1 MVNRINPI
9 EKILS
14 HRYGGIFL
22 LYFLFFVV
30 SFLTRF
36 VLFAK
41 SYDVVDLSPL
51 GVAGVFLCGSLYD
64 FVTASYWSIPVLLY
78 LMVVPDAAF
87 RTRVH
92 RALALTFY
100 FVVLYALLF
109 DAVAEWFFWEEFGV
123 RFNFIA
129 VDYLVYTKEL
139 IGSVKES
146 YPLPAIFAGL
156 FVVAALLFF
165 LFYRVGWVK
174 LWLTSCASRKNIL
187 AYGLGL
193 LLIPLVAGIAVDN
206 STIPGFGNNYNRE
219 LARNGIYSFF
229 AAFRNNELDYDAF
242 YVRED
247 VTQGF
252 QRLKEILKSDDAT
265 FLSEEPTDITRLVKH
280 EGEPKQY
287 NIIQI
292 TVESLSS
299 EFLGVFGNPKKLT
312 PNIDALAREGL
323 LFTNFHATGNRTDRG
338 MEALTLSVPPT
349 PGRSIVKRL
358 HNEHLF
364 SLGSIFKSRGYDTT
378 FIYSGYGYFDNMNY
392 FFGSNGYKVVDRASV
407 AKEDITFANIWG
419 ACDED
424 LYNWVLREADNS
436 YAEGSPFF
444 HFVMT
449 TSNHRPFTYPE
460 GKIDIPSHTGREG
473 AVKYTD
479 YAIGQF
485 IARAKQKPWFDN
497 TMFVIVADHC
507 AGSAGKTELPIR
519 GYEIPLIIYNPK
531 LFAPHRI
538 DTLSSQIDYPPT
550 LLGLLSWT
558 YKSRFYG
565 KDILQMKEGEERALI
580 ANYQALGFMEK
591 GELAILKPIRKRA
604 VYHYDPWT
612 KTSWPDAID
621 ERIIMKAVCY
631 YQSASYLFSRHLNRE
646 IHETL
651 ENAASGGDPE
661 GSVPYPPKLSRA
673 MPQGRS

>member
-1 MVNRINPI
+1 MVNRIHPI
-9 EKILS
+9 KKILS
-14 HRYGGIFL
+14 HRCGGIFL

-30 SFLTRF
+30 SFLTRL
-36 VLFAK
+36 VLFIE

-64 FVTASYWSIPVLLY
+64 FVTASYWSIPALLY

-139 IGSVKES
+139 IGNVKES

-156 FVVAALLFF
+156 FVVTALLFF

-242 YVRED
+242 YVKENVAQD
-247 VTQGF
+247 F
-252 QRLKEILKSDDAT
+252 QRLREILKSDDAS
-265 FLSEEPTDITRLVKH
+265 FLSEEPTDITRLVEH
-280 EGEPKQY
+280 EGEPKHY
-287 NIIQI
+287 NVIQI

-299 EFLGVFGNPKKLT
+299 EFLGVFGNPNKLT

-364 SLGSIFKSRGYDTT
+364 SLGSIFKSKGYDTT

-497 TMFVIVADHC
+497 TVFVIVADHC
-507 AGSAGKTELPIR
+507 AGSAGKTELPIKE
-519 GYEIPLIIYNPK
+519 YEIPLIIYNPK
-531 LFAPHRI
+531 LFAPRRI

-550 LLGLLSWT
+550 LLGLLNWT

-565 KDILQMKEGEERALI
+565 KDILHMKAEEERALI
-580 ANYQALGFMEK
+580 ANYQALGLMEM
-591 GELAILKPIRKRA
+591 GELAILKPTRKRA
-604 VYHYDPWT
+604 IYHYDRST
-612 KTSWPDAID
+612 RTTWPDVNDEAIVM
-621 ERIIMKAVCY
+621 EAVSY
-631 YQSASYLFSRHLNRE
+631 YQSASYLFSRHLNTE
-646 IHETL
+646 IHE
-651 ENAASGGDPE
+651 
-661 GSVPYPPKLSRA
+661 R
-673 MPQGRS
+673 RSDREHSDVL

>member
-1 MVNRINPI
+1 MIELRNPI
-9 EKILS
+9 KKILS

-22 LYFLFFVV
+22 LCFLFVV
-30 SFLTRF
+30 LSFLTR
-36 VLFAK
+36 VALLLK
-41 SYDVVDLSPL
+41 SCDVVDWSLRGL
-51 GVAGVFLCGSLYD
+51 AGAFAFGFLYD
-64 FVTASYWSIPVLLY
+64 FVTASYCSIPVLLY
-78 LMVVPDAAF
+78 LMILPDAIF
-87 RTRVH
+87 KTRVH
-92 RALALTFY
+92 RCLTLIFY
-100 FVVLYALLF
+100 FSAIYALLF

-129 VDYLVYTKEL
+129 VDYLIYTKEL
-139 IGSVKES
+139 IGTIKES
-146 YPLPAIFAGL
+146 YPMAAIYAGL
-156 FVVAALLFF
+156 FMGTALLFF
-165 LFYRVGWVK
+165 VFYRIGWVK
-174 LWLTSCASRKNIL
+174 LWLTSSASRKNSL
-187 AYGLGL
+187 AYGIGL
-193 LLIPLVAGIAVDN
+193 LLFPLLATFAVDN
-206 STIPGFGNNYNRE
+206 RTVDGFGNNYNQE
-219 LARNGIYSFF
+219 LARNGIYSFV

-247 VTQGF
+247 ITQDF
-252 QRLKEILKSDDAT
+252 RRLKKILKSDDAI
-265 FLSEEPTDITRLVKH
+265 FLSEKPTDITRLIRH
-280 EGEPKQY
+280 EAEPKRY
-287 NIIQI
+287 NVIQI

-312 PNIDALAREGL
+312 PNIDAMAREGV

-349 PGRSIVKRL
+349 PGRSIVKRP

-364 SLGSIFKSRGYDTT
+364 SLGSILRPRGYDTT

-392 FFGSNGYKVVDRASV
+392 FFGNNGYRVVDRASV
-407 AKEDITFANIWG
+407 SREDITFANIWG

-436 YAEGSPFF
+436 YTKGKPFF

-485 IARAKQKPWFDN
+485 IARAKKRPWFDN
-497 TMFVIVADHC
+497 TVFVIVADHC
-507 AGSAGKTELPIR
+507 AGSAGKTELPIKE
-519 GYEIPLIIYNPK
+519 YEIPLIIYNPK

-550 LLGLLSWT
+550 LLGLLNWT

-565 KDILQMKEGEERALI
+565 KDILHMKAEDERALI
-580 ANYQALGFMEK
+580 ANYQALGLMK
-591 GELAILKPIRKRA
+591 RGELAILKPIRKRT
-604 VYHYDPWT
+604 VYHYDLRT
-612 KTSWPDAID
+612 RTSWPEVND
-621 ERIIMKAVCY
+621 ETIIMRAVSY
-631 YQSASYLFSRHLNRE
+631 YQSASYLFSHHLNTE
-646 IHETL
+646 IHEL
-651 ENAASGGDPE
+651 RQ
-661 GSVPYPPKLSRA
+661 GSS
-673 MPQGRS
+673 S

>member
-1 MVNRINPI
+1 MVKWIHPI

-22 LYFLFFVV
+22 LYFLFLVI
-30 SFLTRF
+30 SFLTR
-36 VLFAK
+36 VILFIT
-41 SYDVVDLSPL
+41 SYDVVDWSLR
-51 GVAGVFLCGSLYD
+51 GFAGVFLCGFVYD
-64 FVTASYWSIPVLLY
+64 FITASYCSVPVLLY
-78 LMVVPDAAF
+78 LMFLPDAIF
-87 RTRVH
+87 KMRVH
-92 RALALTFY
+92 RGLTLIFY
-100 FVVLYALLF
+100 FAALYALLF
-109 DAVAEWFFWEEFGV
+109 DAVAEWFFWEEFGA

-129 VDYLVYTKEL
+129 VDYLVYTKEV
-139 IGSVKES
+139 IGTIKES
-146 YPLPAIFAGL
+146 YSLPVIFAAL
-156 FVVAALLFF
+156 FMVTALLFF
-165 LFYRVGWVK
+165 VFYRIGWVN
-174 LWLTSCASRKNIL
+174 LWLTSGASRKNSL
-187 AYGLGL
+187 AYGIGL
-193 LLIPLVAGIAVDN
+193 LLFPLLASLAVDN
-206 STIPGFGNNYNRE
+206 STVPGFGNNYNRE

-247 VTQGF
+247 VTQDF

-265 FLSEEPTDITRLVKH
+265 FLSEDPTDITRLVKH
-280 EGEPKQY
+280 EGEPKHY
-287 NIIQI
+287 NVIQI

-299 EFLGVFGNPKKLT
+299 EFLGVFDNPKKLT

-349 PGRSIVKRL
+349 PGRSLVKRP

-364 SLGSIFKSRGYDTT
+364 SIGSVFRSKGYDVT

-392 FFGSNGYKVVDRASV
+392 FFGGNGYKVVDRASV
-407 AKEDITFANIWG
+407 SKEDITFANIWG

-436 YAEGSPFF
+436 YAMEKPFS

-485 IARAKQKPWFDN
+485 IARAKKKPWFDN
-497 TMFVIVADHC
+497 TVFVIVADHC
-507 AGSAGKTELPIR
+507 AGSAGKTELPIKE
-519 GYEIPLIIYNPK
+519 YEIPLIIYNPK
-531 LFAPHRI
+531 LFAPRRI
-538 DTLSSQIDYPPT
+538 ATLSSQIDYPPT
-550 LLGLLSWT
+550 LLALLNWT

-565 KDILQMKEGEERALI
+565 KDILHMKAEEERALI
-580 ANYQALGFMEK
+580 ANYQALGLMEK
-591 GELAILKPIRKRA
+591 GELAILKPTRKRA
-604 VYHYDPWT
+604 MYHYDRWT
-612 KTSWPDAID
+612 RTSWPDAID
-621 ERIIMKAVCY
+621 EAIVMEAVSY
-631 YQSASYLFSRHLNRE
+631 YQSASYLFSHHLNTE
-646 IHETL
+646 IHE
-651 ENAASGGDPE
+651 A
-661 GSVPYPPKLSRA
+661 RA
-673 MPQGRS
+673 DREHSDVL

>member
-1 MVNRINPI
+1 MIRLINPI

-22 LYFLFFVV
+22 LYILFLVV
-30 SFLTRF
+30 SFLTRV
-36 VLFAK
+36 VLFIK
-41 SYDVVDLSPL
+41 SYDVVDWSLR
-51 GVAGVFLCGSLYD
+51 GFVGVFLCGFLYD
-64 FVTASYWSIPVLLY
+64 FVTASYWSVPVLLY
-78 LMVVPDAAF
+78 LMFLPDAIF
-87 RTRVH
+87 KTRVH
-92 RALALTFY
+92 RALTLTFY
-100 FVVLYALLF
+100 FAALYALLF
-109 DAVAEWFFWEEFGV
+109 DAVAEWFFWEEFGA

-129 VDYLVYTKEL
+129 VDYLVYTKEV
-139 IGSVKES
+139 IGTIKAVLFSAGDLRSPFHGNGAPILRVLQDRLGQ
-146 YPLPAIFAGL
+146 PLAHI
-156 FVVAALLFF
+156 
-165 LFYRVGWVK
+165 R
-174 LWLTSCASRKNIL
+174 ASRKNSM
-187 AYGLGL
+187 AYGIGL
-193 LLIPLVAGIAVDN
+193 LLFPLLASLAVDN
-206 STIPGFGNNYNRE
+206 SMVPGFGNNYNRE

-247 VTQGF
+247 VTQDF
-252 QRLKEILKSDDAT
+252 QRLKGILKSDDAT

-280 EGEPKQY
+280 EGESKQY
-287 NIIQI
+287 NVIQI
-292 TVESLSS
+292 TIESLSS

-349 PGRSIVKRL
+349 PGRSIVKRP

-364 SLGSIFKSRGYDTT
+364 SLGSIFRSKGYDAT

-392 FFGSNGYKVVDRASV
+392 FFGSNSYKVVDRASV
-407 AKEDITFANIWG
+407 SKEDITFANIWG

-436 YAEGSPFF
+436 YAKGKPFF

-485 IARAKQKPWFDN
+485 IARAKKKPWFDN
-497 TMFVIVADHC
+497 TVFVIVADHC
-507 AGSAGKTELPIR
+507 AGSAGKTELPIKE
-519 GYEIPLIIYNPK
+519 YEIPLIIYNPK
-531 LFAPHRI
+531 LFAPRRI

-550 LLGLLSWT
+550 LLGLLNWT

-565 KDILQMKEGEERALI
+565 KDILHMKAEEERALI
-580 ANYQALGFMEK
+580 ANYQALGLMEK
-591 GELAILKPIRKRA
+591 GELAILKPTRKRA
-604 VYHYDPWT
+604 IYHYDRWT
-612 KTSWPDAID
+612 RTTWPDVID
-621 ERIIMKAVCY
+621 ETIVMEAVSY
-631 YQSASYLFSRHLNRE
+631 YQSASYLFSHHLNTE
-646 IHETL
+646 IHE
-651 ENAASGGDPE
+651 
-661 GSVPYPPKLSRA
+661 R
-673 MPQGRS
+673 RSDREHSDVL